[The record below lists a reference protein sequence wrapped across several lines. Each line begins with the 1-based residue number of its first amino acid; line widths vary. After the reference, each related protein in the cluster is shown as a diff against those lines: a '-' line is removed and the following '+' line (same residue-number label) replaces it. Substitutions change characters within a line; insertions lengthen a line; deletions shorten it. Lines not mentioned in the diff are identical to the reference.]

1 MRYFF
6 IDTETTGLSE
16 TAEAWQIGIV
26 VTDEAGNYKVTFENT
41 CRPNAEWETAAREM
55 SKLTDADLASLKTP
69 EQLMQLVADVIKTH
83 GSDNKWE
90 NTIVCHN
97 AAYDI
102 PILKRMLK
110 QYAGVNLFDLVG
122 YSNVICTMQTL
133 RMLKAAGRWS
143 HKSCALKVI
152 HEQLGTSEEAHTALA
167 DAEATCWLFFEL
179 IARLRK
185 NWIERLVDSIKRL
198 IKG

>member
-26 VTDEAGNYKVTFENT
+26 VTDEEGNYKVTLEST
-41 CRPNAEWETAAREM
+41 CKPNAEWEPKAFEM
-55 SKLTDADLASLKTP
+55 SGLTPDQLNTFKTP
-69 EQLMQLVADVIKTH
+69 AELMQLVVQMFKVH
-83 GSDNKWE
+83 GSSDKWE

-97 AAYDI
+97 AAYDM
-102 PILKRMLK
+102 PIIQRMLK

-122 YSNVICTMQTL
+122 FSNVICTMQAL

-152 HEQLGTSEEAHTALA
+152 HEQLGTAEAAHTALA

-179 IARLRK
+179 IARLKK
-185 NWIERLVDSIKRL
+185 NWIERLIDSIKRL